1 MFVIVVERSDDESFN
16 GYCLTQVA
24 TAAPHKRL
32 VRIFPSSKVER
43 CSFRNE
49 FFSSDVTKYN
59 RNMKKIYQTLAIAAS
74 LTLVSCNES
83 RRGNDSN
90 LNEDRNEAAAESNT
104 EKFQGK
110 KQRDADFVYE
120 VVGSSYG
127 EIKLAELANQRSRT
141 PEVKQIAQQLLT
153 DHTASLNELKTLAQ
167 AKAISIPVEE
177 PDASKRKLENMAEE
191 EGSEFDKEW
200 VQEMIDLHKN
210 DIDKFEDRLENTEDP
225 ELKAFI
231 DKTLPA
237 LKKHHEHLERLEEEG

>member
-1 MFVIVVERSDDESFN
+1 
-16 GYCLTQVA
+16 
-24 TAAPHKRL
+24 
-32 VRIFPSSKVER
+32 
-43 CSFRNE
+43 
-49 FFSSDVTKYN
+49 
-59 RNMKKIYQTLAIAAS
+59 MKKIYHILAIAGS

-104 EKFQGK
+104 EMFEGK
-110 KQRDADFVYE
+110 KQKDADFVYD

-141 PEVKQIAQQLLT
+141 GGVKQIAQQLLT

-177 PDASKRKLENMAEE
+177 PDASKRKLEDMAEE
-191 EGSEFDKEW
+191 GGSEFDKEW
-200 VQEMIDLHKN
+200 VQEMIELHEK
-210 DIDKFEDRLENTEDP
+210 DIDEFEDRLKNTEDA

-231 DKTLPA
+231 NKTLPV
-237 LKKHHEHLERLEEEG
+237 LKKHHESLQRLEESI